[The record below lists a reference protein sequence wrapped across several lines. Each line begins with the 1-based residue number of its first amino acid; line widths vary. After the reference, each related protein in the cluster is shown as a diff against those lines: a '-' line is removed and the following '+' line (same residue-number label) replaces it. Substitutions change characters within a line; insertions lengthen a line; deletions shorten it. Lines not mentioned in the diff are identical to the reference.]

1 MFRVDL
7 FEIICVLSP
16 SACGAI
22 SVMARLAQAVKRQSC
37 DKEIK
42 VDSCLWQFLKILDTE
57 NESKHWVH
65 PINQDRDVVYF
76 LSGPKSDLK

>member
-7 FEIICVLSP
+7 LEIIFVLSS

-22 SVMARLAQAVKRQSC
+22 SVMGHLAQAVESESC
-37 DKEIK
+37 DKKIK
-42 VDSCLWQFLKILDTE
+42 VDSCLWQFLKMLDTE
-57 NESKHWVH
+57 NECKHWVH

>member
-22 SVMARLAQAVKRQSC
+22 SVMAHLAQAVKSQSC

-42 VDSCLWQFLKILDTE
+42 VDSCLWQFLKMLDTE
-57 NESKHWVH
+57 NECKHWVH